1 MPGAAGLIGVAGSNI
16 ANSVAG
22 GITYPAGGASS
33 PVVPAWQEPLGD
45 YVQVLV
51 GDSTGAKPAA
61 DTNYMGVNT
70 RVAWKSNPVQQGT
83 MPTGGGTMT
92 APPQPDWKS
101 ATNDNTAR
109 GGLAQLVKASAAI
122 GAGVRCD
129 ISVGVATA
137 NASTGTNICLVT
149 GGVVTNDF
157 FWAPVFA
164 AT

>member
-83 MPTGGGTMT
+83 MPTGGGTMV
-92 APPQPDWKS
+92 AAPQPDWLS

-109 GGLAQLVKASAAI
+109 GGMAQLVKAQGAVAA
-122 GAGVRCD
+122 GARCN
-129 ISVGVATA
+129 ITNG
-137 NASTGTNICLVT
+137 NASENATGTNICLVV
-149 GGVVTNDF
+149 GGAVNGDF